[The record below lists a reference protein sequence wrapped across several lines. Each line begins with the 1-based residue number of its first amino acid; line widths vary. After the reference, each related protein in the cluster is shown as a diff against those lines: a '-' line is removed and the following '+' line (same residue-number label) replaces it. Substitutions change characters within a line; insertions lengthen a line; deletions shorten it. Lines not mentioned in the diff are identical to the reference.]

1 MLALLLAAQLLP
13 VPDGL
18 QAVGVILHPE
28 PGRCTAVLRVG
39 ERTRVAAV
47 GDRVFGGLV
56 TMIREDVVRLD
67 FSSGP
72 VELRLPAA
80 APTSPVTRPGPP
92 VEANDRAGGEGEPP
106 ARAMPRADVE
116 KRLGTEIPRILTET
130 ALRPVVEDGRVV
142 GLLVARLP
150 EGTLLSDAGL
160 RAGDVLVE
168 INETAID
175 GMGTLM
181 GLWPRLQS
189 ATEIR
194 AVVRRAGRPV
204 RLSVTLD

>member
-1 MLALLLAAQLLP
+1 
-13 VPDGL
+13 
-18 QAVGVILHPE
+18 
-28 PGRCTAVLRVG
+28 
-39 ERTRVAAV
+39 
-47 GDRVFGGLV
+47 
-56 TMIREDVVRLD
+56 
-67 FSSGP
+67 
-72 VELRLPAA
+72 
-80 APTSPVTRPGPP
+80 